1 MRMQHRRQAWSE
13 LGNRYVRVFQH
24 HWKAR
29 HALPSDFYNRQEAEF
44 LPAAL
49 ALQESPGSPS
59 LLWTARLMVGL
70 VVFALVWSVVGQID
84 IIVSANGKLIP
95 TSRVKTIASVD
106 LASVKGLF
114 VTEGQRVE
122 AGDLLIALDSSNS
135 DAERAKAADAVAQA
149 RLQAARAAAL
159 MDAVQN
165 QQPPELSK
173 VDGVSPAQWASVRSQ
188 LQGQYQEVRARLARL
203 DDEIWRYG
211 SALRLAT
218 QRARDYQALMADRT
232 VSQHAWLERE
242 QARIDLQ
249 GQLSDARNQR
259 AALIAQTRKE
269 AHDSR
274 VEAEKII
281 EAAQQDQV
289 RAEEHSRLLRL
300 TAPVTGTVQQ
310 LSVHTVGGVVPAAQP
325 LMQIVPEDKEQE
337 IEAFLEN
344 KDVGF
349 VQVGQQA
356 EVKLDAFDY
365 TKYGTL
371 RAKVRQVS
379 RDAIPDEKRGLLYS
393 VRVVLEDKSIVIDG
407 QRVAL
412 SSGLASNVEIRTGS
426 RRVIEY
432 LLSPLV
438 RHQKEAL
445 HER

>member
-1 MRMQHRRQAWSE
+1 MSLHHRHQAWGD
-13 LGNRYVRVFQH
+13 LGRRYLRVFLH
-24 HWKAR
+24 FWRLR
-29 HALPSDFYNRQEAEF
+29 HALRSDFYTHQEAEF

-49 ALQESPGSPS
+49 ALQEAPVSRT
-59 LLWTARLMVGL
+59 LLWTARLLVGI
-70 VVFALVWSVVGQID
+70 VVFAVAWSVLGKID

-95 TSRVKTIASVD
+95 TARTKTIASVD

-114 VTEGQRVE
+114 VSEGQRVE

-135 DAERAKAADAVAQA
+135 DAERDKAADAVAQA

-159 MDAVQN
+159 MEAVQ
-165 QQPPELSK
+165 QQRSPELGK
-173 VDGVSPAQWASVRSQ
+173 VEGVSAAQWASVRSQ
-188 LQGQYQEVRARLARL
+188 LQGQYQDVRARLARL

-218 QRARDYQALMADRT
+218 QRARDYQALMTDRT

-249 GQLSDARNQR
+249 GQLADARNQR
-259 AALIAQTRKE
+259 AALIAQTQKE

-281 EAAQQDQV
+281 EAAQQDQR

-325 LMQIVPEDKEQE
+325 LMQIVPEDKEVE

-349 VQVGQQA
+349 VQIGQDA
-356 EVKLDAFDY
+356 EVKLDAYDY

-371 RAKVRQVS
+371 RARVRQVS
-379 RDAIPDEKRGLLYS
+379 RDAIQDDKRGLVYS
-393 VRVVLEDKSIVIDG
+393 VRIVLDQRSIVIDG

-412 SSGLASNVEIRTGS
+412 APGLASNVEIRTGS

-432 LLSPLV
+432 LLSPLL
-438 RHQKEAL
+438 RHQREAL